1 MTTFRTTIES
11 NGKTATG
18 VEVPAEVV
26 ERLGAGKRPKVSV
39 TINGKTYRSS
49 IAAMGGR
56 FMIGVSAVNRELTGV
71 AAGDVVDVTL
81 AVDTAPRQVGVPEDF
96 AAALA
101 TAPAARRFFDG
112 LSYSQQSWFV
122 TGIEDAR
129 TDATRQRRIANA
141 VERLTAGRGAR

>member
-18 VEVPAEVV
+18 MEVPAEVV
-26 ERLGAGKRPKVSV
+26 ESLGAGKRPKVSV

-49 IAAMGGR
+49 IATMGGR

-81 AVDTAPRQVGVPEDF
+81 AVDSAPRQVDVPEDL
-96 AAALA
+96 ALA
-101 TAPAARRFFDG
+101 LADVPAAKRFFDG

-122 TGIEDAR
+122 TGIEDAK
-129 TDATRQRRIANA
+129 TDATRQRRIATA
-141 VERLTAGRGAR
+141 VERLASGRGAR

>member
-18 VEVPAEVV
+18 MEVPAEVV
-26 ERLGAGKRPKVSV
+26 ESLGAGKRPKVSV

-71 AAGDVVDVTL
+71 AAGDVVDVTV
-81 AVDTAPRQVGVPEDF
+81 AIDDAPRQVDVPEDF
-96 AAALA
+96 AAAL
-101 TAPAARRFFDG
+101 TEVPAAKRFFDG

-122 TGIEDAR
+122 TGIEDAK
-129 TDATRQRRIANA
+129 TDATRQRRIATA
-141 VERLTAGRGAR
+141 VERLASGRGAR

>member
-18 VEVPAEVV
+18 MEVPAEVV
-26 ERLGAGKRPKVSV
+26 ERLGACKRPKVTV

-49 IAAMGGR
+49 IAAMGGQ

-81 AVDTAPRQVGVPEDF
+81 AVDSAPRQVDLPEDF
-96 AAALA
+96 AVALA
-101 TAPAARRFFDG
+101 DVPPAKRFFDG

-122 TGIEDAR
+122 TGIEDAK
-129 TDATRQRRIANA
+129 TDATRQRRIATA
-141 VERLTAGRGAR
+141 VERLASGRGAR

>member
-18 VEVPAEVV
+18 MEVPAEVV
-26 ERLGAGKRPKVSV
+26 ESLGAGKRPKVSV

-71 AAGDVVDVTL
+71 AAGDVVDV
-81 AVDTAPRQVGVPEDF
+81 AVEVDDAPQVDVPEDF

-101 TAPAARRFFDG
+101 DVPAAKRFFDE

-122 TGIEDAR
+122 TGIEDAK
-129 TDATRQRRIANA
+129 TDATRQRRTATA
-141 VERLTAGRGAR
+141 VERLASGRGAR